1 MTGAR
6 LHVGTSGWTYD
17 DWSGPFYPA
26 GVTGAERLAYY
37 ATQFDTVEV
46 NATFYRLPFQGMIT
60 GWNRRLPAEFHLVLK
75 GPRSVTHF
83 KKLTDCDDQLRAF
96 FDRVLALA
104 TLKVVLWQLPPSLHR
119 NTERLDG
126 FLARLATDVR
136 HAVEFRH
143 ESWWDE
149 ETVRVL
155 AAHRA
160 AFVSVS
166 HPRLPDV
173 VVASTDFLYLRFH
186 GVGKQLYDYTYS
198 GEELAA
204 WVAKLASH
212 LGEREIYA
220 FFNNDVAAQ
229 APPNALQFRR
239 MIEQAA
245 TGGAHR
251 QAQTRR
257 ARR

>member
-1 MTGAR
+1 M
-6 LHVGTSGWTYD
+6 HVGTSGWTYD
-17 DWSGPFYPA
+17 DWSGPFYPD

-46 NATFYRLPFQGMIT
+46 NATFYRLPFAGMIT
-60 GWNRRLPAEFHLVLK
+60 GWNRRLPADFHMVLK
-75 GPRSVTHF
+75 GPRSVTHHR
-83 KKLTDCDDQLRAF
+83 KLLDCDDQLRAF
-96 FDRVLALA
+96 FDRVSALE

-119 NTERLDG
+119 DTERLER
-126 FLARLATDVR
+126 FLAGLAQGIR

-143 ESWWDE
+143 ASWWDD
-149 ETVRVL
+149 ETIRVL

-166 HPRLPDV
+166 HPRLPDD

-186 GVGKQLYDYTYS
+186 GVGKRLYDYTYS
-198 GEELAA
+198 GTELAD
-204 WVAKLASH
+204 WMVKLTPH

-239 MIEQAA
+239 MLERSL
-245 TGGAHR
+245 TGQQHR
-251 QAQTRR
+251 PR
-257 ARR
+257 A